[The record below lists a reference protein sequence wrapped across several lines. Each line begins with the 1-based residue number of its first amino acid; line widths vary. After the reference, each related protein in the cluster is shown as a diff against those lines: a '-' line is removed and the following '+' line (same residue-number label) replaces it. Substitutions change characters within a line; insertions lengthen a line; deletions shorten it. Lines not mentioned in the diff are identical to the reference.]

1 MKRHPPKGR
10 RTRPALDERG
20 SAVVEFA
27 YILPMLLIIFLGCSD
42 ICMLLERQI
51 RIIHLSREAANVYS
65 RGASA
70 EETLA
75 ACTVADGDL
84 GLDTPLGAVI
94 LSRVASDDFGNPVIV
109 EQESTGSLSVTSSV
123 GALPPGGFSAPAT
136 LPNGGVLPPFTSLVV
151 VEMFSQQFARFP
163 APGIWDGATLVLRSV
178 AVF

>member
-1 MKRHPPKGR
+1 MK
-10 RTRPALDERG
+10 PALDERG

-27 YILPMLLIIFLGCSD
+27 YILPMLLIIFLGASD
-42 ICMLLERQI
+42 VCMLLERQI

-65 RGASA
+65 RGATA

-84 GLDTPLGAVI
+84 GLDTPLGEVI
-94 LSRVASDDFGNPVIV
+94 LTRVASDDFGNPVIV
-109 EQESTGSLSVTSSV
+109 EQESSGSLGATSSV
-123 GALPPGGFSAPAT
+123 GSLPEGAFSAPAT
-136 LPNGGVLPPFTSLVV
+136 LPNGGELPPYTSLVV

>member
-1 MKRHPPKGR
+1 MKRHSSYGR

-27 YILPMLLIIFLGCSD
+27 YIMPMLLIIFLGCSD
-42 ICMLLERQI
+42 VCMLLERQI

-84 GLDTPLGAVI
+84 GLDTPLGEVI
-94 LSRVASDDFGNPVIV
+94 LTRVASDDSGNPVIV
-109 EQESTGSLSVTSSV
+109 EQESSGSLGLNSSV
-123 GALPPGGFSAPAT
+123 GSLPEGAISAPAT
-136 LPNGGVLPPFTSLVV
+136 LPNGGELPPYTSLVV